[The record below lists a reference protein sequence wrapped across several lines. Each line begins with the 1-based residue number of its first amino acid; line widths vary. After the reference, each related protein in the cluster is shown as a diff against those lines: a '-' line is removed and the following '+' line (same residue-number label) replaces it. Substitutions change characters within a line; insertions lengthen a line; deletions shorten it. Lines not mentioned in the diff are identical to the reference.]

1 MATNRIGSFFFHA
14 AMLALAVAAAT
25 YWVVRLMTPAPA
37 PPPPAAVVAPPRAA
51 DPLLLARLFGQVPT
65 AAASSGNVQVTGVY
79 AAGARSAALLAV
91 DGKPARAFVVG
102 QEVTPGLTL
111 KSVEP
116 TRVVLDGRGTS
127 MELSVPPPPAAPV
140 GGAPAPAA
148 PAGTR
153 QGRVLSAPSVAQTP
167 PSGRGGAAAG
177 NAGAGAASPPPASR
191 PSGQDGG
198 APAGG

>member
-1 MATNRIGSFFFHA
+1 MATKRIGSFLFHA

-37 PPPPAAVVAPPRAA
+37 PPPPPAVVAPPRAA
-51 DPLLLARLFGQVPT
+51 DPLLLARLFGQVPS
-65 AAASSGNVQVTGVY
+65 AAASTGNVQVTGIY

-116 TRVVLDGRGTS
+116 TRVVLSGRDTS
-127 MELSVPPPPAAPV
+127 MELTVPPPPAAPA

-148 PAGTR
+148 SAATR
-153 QGRVLSAPSVAQTP
+153 QGGVLSAPSVAQAPTP
-167 PSGRGGAAAG
+167 ARAAAPV
-177 NAGAGAASPPPASR
+177 ASPPPAPPASR
-191 PSGQDGG
+191 SSGPDG
-198 APAGG
+198 AAAAGG